1 MLGCALQQ
9 NAHTAHIWFTISIW
23 HGGTILSHMFSTELQ
38 AAWHLTSNLGT
49 VIIMTQVNLYFP
61 LNDLGI
67 AESITYSADCG
78 CWYMR

>member
-1 MLGCALQQ
+1 ML
-9 NAHTAHIWFTISIW
+9 
-23 HGGTILSHMFSTELQ
+23 STELQ
-38 AAWHLTSNLGT
+38 AAWHLTSNIGT

-78 CWYMR
+78 C